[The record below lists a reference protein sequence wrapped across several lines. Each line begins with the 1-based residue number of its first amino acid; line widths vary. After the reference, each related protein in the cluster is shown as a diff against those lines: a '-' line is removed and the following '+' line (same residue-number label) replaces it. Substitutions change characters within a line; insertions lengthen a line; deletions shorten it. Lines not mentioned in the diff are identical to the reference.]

1 MRKGV
6 YTFSHLVFFCVI
18 KYTMLSVIIVTYN
31 AREITLKMLPSLKKS
46 LEFFHKKSGK
56 SFEVLVVDNGSTDGV
71 LEEIT
76 NKYVKR
82 EGFLK
87 IIPNDKN
94 LGFSKANNLAI
105 KNINPKSTDVLFLNP
120 DVILEDNSIY
130 LTYDFLKNNS
140 GCGLVTCL
148 VLLPNNEIDIDSHR
162 AFPTIW
168 NSFCYFT
175 KLEKFLGKIFPR
187 LFGRYHMLYEDFT
200 KTHEIDACLGAFM
213 LIPRSVGTKVG
224 WFSEEYFL
232 NGEDI
237 DLCYKIKVEHGYKV
251 FFFPDTYVH
260 HFKGSSK
267 GTKKISKNFSK
278 VSDKTKNLQINS
290 GIDSMKIFYNKFY
303 ALKNSGLVNFLV
315 ISAIDLLKKI
325 RLFTKVE

>member
-1 MRKGV
+1 
-6 YTFSHLVFFCVI
+6 
-18 KYTMLSVIIVTYN
+18 MLSVIIVTYN

-46 LEFFHKKSGK
+46 LNYFHKNSGQN
-56 SFEVLVVDNGSTDGV
+56 FEVLVVDNNSSDGV
-71 LEEIT
+71 LDDIKE
-76 NKYVKR
+76 KYVNQEK
-82 EGFLK
+82 FLK
-87 IIPNDKN
+87 VIPNNKN

-105 KNINPKSTDVLFLNP
+105 KHLNSKSTDVLFLNP
-120 DVILEDNSIY
+120 DVILEEKSIY
-130 LTYDFLKNNS
+130 LTYDFLKKNRD
-140 GCGLVTCL
+140 CGLVSCL

-187 LFGRYHMLYEDFT
+187 VFGRYHMLYEDLS

-213 LIPRSVGTKVG
+213 MIPRNVGDKVS

-232 NGEDI
+232 NGEDL
-237 DLCYKIKVEHGYKV
+237 DLCYKIKVQQGYKIY
-251 FFFPDTYVH
+251 FLPETKIH

-267 GTKKISKNFSK
+267 GTKKISKNFAK

-290 GIDSMKIFYNKFY
+290 GIEAMKVFYNKFY
-303 ALKNSGLVNFLV
+303 APKNSSIINYLV
-315 ISAIDLLKKI
+315 ILGIDFLKRI
-325 RLFTKVE
+325 RLFTKIE